1 MKPVGRRDGPLA
13 IAAITAVAATAFLGW
28 QVRHPSKS
36 PPCVP
41 LTLTVASSEE
51 KSALLQLV
59 AADYGRRAS
68 TPGQCVSI
76 SVLRIPSGQ
85 VEAAVSRGWN
95 AKTDGGPPPDVWSP
109 AATTWLRLLD
119 HHLRQQKKPSLV
131 QASVPSLFTSP
142 LVIGMP
148 KPMGLALGWP
158 AQRLGWSDIL
168 GLSTDPRGWARYGH
182 PEWGAFRL
190 GKTNPNFSTSGLH
203 ALIGTYFAATG
214 QSSQLTPDRLG
225 DPDVLKFVAG
235 VESSVVHYGKV
246 VSTFSLNLR
255 AADEENAA
263 LSYISAIAM
272 EEKQVWDYNQGNPSA
287 NPAVTPSPLPP
298 RIPLVAFYP
307 RDGTL
312 VADHPYAILD
322 APWMTGAKRQL
333 ASGFLRY
340 LQDPARQRQFQL
352 VGFRDQA
359 ATAGSEISPANGL
372 LPGEPNAFLRPPT
385 GEVIMKIQQSWTGLR
400 KRARVLIV
408 IEDSAATTG
417 ADRNRTAAAI
427 REGLNELSPNDQ
439 AGLWSFPSGEGP
451 SSEPRELVPVAPVSQ
466 SRSRIADSIARLSSP
481 PGRIDLLH
489 AVRKAVASMQA
500 GADPNRI
507 NAVVVIASG
516 RNDDPTDTD
525 LNGLLRDLRTQ
536 APSAWVRVFTVA
548 YGARPNSDVLDKMAR
563 AARAGAYNASK
574 PSDLNRVFID
584 VVSNF

>member
-1 MKPVGRRDGPLA
+1 MKPVGRRDGPLM
-13 IAAITAVAATAFLGW
+13 IAALTALAATAFLGW
-28 QVRHPSKS
+28 QVRHP
-36 PPCVP
+36 PPACGP

-51 KSALLQLV
+51 KSAFLQMI

-68 TPGQCVSI
+68 SPGKCVSI

-85 VEAAVSRGWN
+85 VETALSKGWN
-95 AKTDGGPPPDVWSP
+95 EETDGGPPPDVWSP

-119 HHLRQQKKPSLV
+119 HHLQQQKKPNLV
-131 QASVPSLFTSP
+131 KGSVPSLFTSP

-158 AQRLGWSDIL
+158 AQRLGWSEIL
-168 GLSTDPRGWARYGH
+168 GLATDPRGWARYGH
-182 PEWGAFRL
+182 PEWGPFRL

-263 LSYISAIAM
+263 MSYISAIAM

-312 VADHPYAILD
+312 VADHPYAILE

-333 ASGFLRY
+333 AAGFLRY
-340 LQDPARQRQFQL
+340 LQDPAQQRQFRE

-372 LPGEPNAFLRPPT
+372 IPGEPNTVLRPPT
-385 GEVIMKIQQSWTGLR
+385 GEVITKIQQSWTGLR
-400 KRARVLIV
+400 KRARVLIL

-417 ADRNRTAAAI
+417 ADRSRTASAI
-427 REGLNELSPNDQ
+427 GEGLKELGPNDL
-439 AGLWSFPSGEGP
+439 AGLWSFPSGGEL
-451 SSEPRELVPVAPVSQ
+451 SSAAKELVSVTPVSQ
-466 SRSRIADSIARLSSP
+466 SRSRILDSIAGLSAP
-481 PGRIDLLH
+481 PGRIGLLA

-516 RNDDPTDTD
+516 RNADPADTD

-536 APSAWVRVFTVA
+536 PPETWVRVFTVT
-548 YGARPNSDVLDKMAR
+548 YGATPNGDVLDKMAR
-563 AARAGAYNASK
+563 ASRAGAYNAAK
-574 PSDLNRVFID
+574 PADLNRVFID